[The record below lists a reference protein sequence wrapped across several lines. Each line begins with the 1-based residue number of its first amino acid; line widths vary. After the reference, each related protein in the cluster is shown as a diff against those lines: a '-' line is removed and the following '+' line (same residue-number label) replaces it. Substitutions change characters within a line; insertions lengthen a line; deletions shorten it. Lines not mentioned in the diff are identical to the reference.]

1 MKAVIDDK
9 IPYIRGQIELLV
21 ESVVYM
27 PGRDITADVVHDADI
42 LIVRTR
48 TRCDRRLLQGSSVRL
63 IVTATIGYDHIDTA
77 YCQSAGISWT
87 NCPGCN
93 AASVCRY
100 VMNALTVTHRLQ
112 PGLTVGIV
120 GVGHVGTL
128 VAQAA
133 LDHGMHVLLCDP
145 PRRDRGDTFARHEW
159 TDMERIAAGADII
172 TFHTPLTAQP
182 PYPTHHLADSA
193 FFHSLQRKPL
203 IINASR
209 GAVVDNAALLA
220 GIDEGLVADAVIDT
234 WEGEP
239 DHLNLDLLKRVAIGT
254 PHIAG
259 YSANGKAN
267 ATRMS
272 LMAVARFLGV
282 GFTPCIS
289 LPPAERLTPDT
300 LVADSASL
308 KQQPQAF
315 ESLREHYPVRVE

>member
-27 PGRDITADVVHDADI
+27 PGRDITADVVRDADI

-48 TRCDRRLLQGSSVRL
+48 TRCDRRLLEGSSVRL

-145 PRRDRGDTFARHEW
+145 PRRDRGEAEQLNAKLRPGRHHHVSH
-159 TDMERIAAGADII
+159 TAHRAASIS
-172 TFHTPLTAQP
+172 HTPSCRLGILPLLTAQA
-182 PYPTHHLADSA
+182 THH
-193 FFHSLQRKPL
+193 QR
-203 IINASR
+203 
-209 GAVVDNAALLA
+209 
-220 GIDEGLVADAVIDT
+220 
-234 WEGEP
+234 
-239 DHLNLDLLKRVAIGT
+239 
-254 PHIAG
+254 IARCCG
-259 YSANGKAN
+259 
-267 ATRMS
+267 
-272 LMAVARFLGV
+272 
-282 GFTPCIS
+282 
-289 LPPAERLTPDT
+289 
-300 LVADSASL
+300 
-308 KQQPQAF
+308 
-315 ESLREHYPVRVE
+315 